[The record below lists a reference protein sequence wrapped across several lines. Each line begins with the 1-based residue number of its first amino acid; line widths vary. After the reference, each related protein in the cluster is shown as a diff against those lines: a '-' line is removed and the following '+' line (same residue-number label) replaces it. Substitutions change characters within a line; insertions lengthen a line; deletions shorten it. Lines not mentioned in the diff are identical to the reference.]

1 MFRKVQPN
9 SNPITCEKKVAS
21 NTLRDGPCSNTTKVL
36 IDKTEATGRIRD
48 QRSTAKGA
56 EDLGTIRIRI
66 DEDIRRMVFRVA
78 TRSERSEEREGW
90 ACRFAANP
98 KISMLAG
105 MLKPGISFGRLPE
118 ERYSVGGHARP
129 EATGLVA
136 SNVRPLG
143 LLAKKGEGKKKVRR
157 RKNNEKT
164 HRLCLVYRGT
174 T

>member
-1 MFRKVQPN
+1 
-9 SNPITCEKKVAS
+9 
-21 NTLRDGPCSNTTKVL
+21 
-36 IDKTEATGRIRD
+36 
-48 QRSTAKGA
+48 
-56 EDLGTIRIRI
+56 
-66 DEDIRRMVFRVA
+66 MVFRVA

-129 EATGLVA
+129 EASGLVA

-143 LLAKKGEGKKKVRR
+143 LLAKKGEGRKKKSEE
-157 RKNNEKT
+157 EKK
-164 HRLCLVYRGT
+164 
-174 T
+174 

>member
-1 MFRKVQPN
+1 MKISGGWWCVSRRDEVREKRRK
-9 SNPITCEKKVAS
+9 
-21 NTLRDGPCSNTTKVL
+21 R
-36 IDKTEATGRIRD
+36 R
-48 QRSTAKGA
+48 
-56 EDLGTIRIRI
+56 LGL
-66 DEDIRRMVFRVA
+66 
-78 TRSERSEEREGW
+78 
-90 ACRFAANP
+90 CRFAANP

-143 LLAKKGEGKKKVRR
+143 LLAKKGEGRGEGSRKKKVR

-164 HRLCLVYRGT
+164 HRLCRLLLPRVPWNNVQKSCFQQNESGHKTDSWLIALNYPSVTFNHSLTFFFFNWTSLINRV
-174 T
+174 